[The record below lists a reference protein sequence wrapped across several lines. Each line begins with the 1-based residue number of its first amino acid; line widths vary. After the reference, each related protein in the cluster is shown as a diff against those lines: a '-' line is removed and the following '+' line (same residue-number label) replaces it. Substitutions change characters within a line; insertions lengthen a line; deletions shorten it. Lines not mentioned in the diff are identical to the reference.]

1 MTRSEIRVL
10 LVHDQAMVRAGL
22 KMLIESWPGTQVVGE
37 VGTPAEAVKAIENEQ
52 PDILLLDLDLTGDLG
67 GLELLQKLNPAGG
80 EARII
85 VLTDRVDSDAHV
97 RAVRLGAMGVVCKK
111 KSPEDLQD

>member
-67 GLELLQKLNPAGG
+67 GLELLQKLNPAG
-80 EARII
+80 
-85 VLTDRVDSDAHV
+85 LPDSSSCTLPPSHPAAQPAHGH
-97 RAVRLGAMGVVCKK
+97 R
-111 KSPEDLQD
+111 SPPYPSTR